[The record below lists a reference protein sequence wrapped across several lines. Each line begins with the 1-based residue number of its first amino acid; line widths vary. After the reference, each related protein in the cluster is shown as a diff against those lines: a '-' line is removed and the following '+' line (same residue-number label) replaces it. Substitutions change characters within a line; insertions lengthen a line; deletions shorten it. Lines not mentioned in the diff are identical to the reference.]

1 MRFLPKPPYFL
12 NFVQLQPKAIDK
24 IAATAIR
31 HDKQLFDAAAATV
44 TPVKHTLI
52 IEAIK

>member
-1 MRFLPKPPYFL
+1 MTKLPDFRKLVPEETE
-12 NFVQLQPKAIDK
+12 AIEK
-24 IAATAIR
+24 IAAAGIR

-44 TPVKHTLI
+44 TPVKHTLV